1 MPVEKLLDFDSS
13 FIRGSNSSME
23 PTQLP
28 IGYLWDC
35 INMIIVAGVPSCR
48 PGYRCIAQMPRGN
61 LQGCAI
67 FRPLLGMEQI
77 MIAIDGVIHVATFP
91 FTEFKTLPN
100 VLFSSTAKQVF
111 FKQAIQSAQR
121 NTPGS
126 LSSAITVIP
135 PRAVMMMQDGGTT
148 APAFYDGANSGHIR
162 DVAFQ
167 TPAGG
172 AMEWVGD
179 RLWVA
184 VGPRVF
190 ASDIVNPFSFVEQI
204 YLGGTSSFNFSR
216 DVTAMVRTPSLS
228 FPQLMVYTDEA
239 TTLIQANIRNR
250 NLWPT
255 TDGMQQEILQVGCAG
270 NRAVTSQF
278 GRLVWFSNSG
288 VVFFDPATAQGWT
301 SRSPLRDNEM
311 LTSKTLLSSD
321 VSLTAMGAFGQFLM
335 ISLPVEDVY
344 NKHTWVL
351 NSASWE
357 TITDQGGPTWNGY
370 WLGTRPVEWAYGV
383 IAGAERI
390 YHVSFD
396 ADRENRLWE
405 CFIPDRLDNGCPI
418 MWAAFTRG
426 YFGLTGQ
433 SKKAPGMPCQF
444 MFADVALAGLDEDLD
459 IGAFLAPGDRG
470 SFKQIMSKRVTAEQG
485 SLVFNREVTATT
497 QVFAYKA
504 QSRILRTE
512 DFRQQEPTEESGS
525 CPVESE
531 ANDGV
536 EESFQM
542 LIVGHGPATI
552 RWIRPFALA
561 DPEQFSGEPKACEN
575 EPPFNIVRFDGE
587 AAHNEDVSVAA
598 LELEQRAVAN
608 YRANKTVSMTVDS
621 ITAVGVGFSESIIAQ
636 QAADRVAEI
645 IATRQAETEI
655 GVALPSILSIGKG
668 FDE

>member
-1 MPVEKLLDFDSS
+1 MAERLLDFDSS
-13 FIRGSNSSME
+13 WIKGSNSSME

-28 IGYLWDC
+28 IGYFWDC
-35 INMIIVAGVPSCR
+35 INCIIVAGVPSCR

-67 FRPLLGMEQI
+67 FRPVLGLEQI
-77 MIAIDGVIHVATFP
+77 MIAIDGQIHVATFP

-111 FKQAIQSAQR
+111 FKQAVQSVTR
-121 NTPGS
+121 DTPGS
-126 LSSAITVIP
+126 LSSSITVIP
-135 PRAVMMMQDGGTT
+135 PRAVMMMQDGGIT

-190 ASDIVNPFSFVEQI
+190 ASDITNPFSFVEQI
-204 YLGGTSSFNFSR
+204 YLGGTSSFNFPR
-216 DVTAMVRTPSLS
+216 DVTSMVRTPSLS

-239 TTLIQANIRNR
+239 TTLIKANIRNR
-250 NLWPT
+250 DLWPT

-270 NRAVTSQF
+270 SRAVTSQF

-311 LTSKTLLSSD
+311 LTSKTLLHSD
-321 VSLTAMGAFGQFLM
+321 VSLAAMGAFGQFLM
-335 ISLPVEDVY
+335 ISLPVEDLY
-344 NKHTWVL
+344 NKNTWVL

-383 IAGAERI
+383 IAGAERV

-396 ADRENRLWE
+396 ADGENRLWE
-405 CFIPDRLDNGCPI
+405 CFTPDRLDNGCPI

-433 SKKAPGMPCQF
+433 SKKVPGVPCRF
-444 MFADVALAGLDEDLD
+444 AFADIALAGIDEDLD

-470 SFKQIMSKRVTAEQG
+470 SFKQIMSKRVSVEKG
-485 SLVFNREVTATT
+485 SLVFDREVTATT

-504 QSRILRTE
+504 QSRQLRTE
-512 DFRQQEPTEESGS
+512 DFNQQEPTEESGS
-525 CPVESE
+525 CPVESDR
-531 ANDGV
+531 NDGV

-552 RWIRPFALA
+552 RWIRPFAISE
-561 DPEQFSGEPKACEN
+561 PEELSGDPKACEN

-587 AAHNEDVSVAA
+587 ASHNEDVNVAA
-598 LELEQRAVAN
+598 LEMEQRAVQN
-608 YRANKTVSMTVDS
+608 YRSNKTVSMTVS
-621 ITAVGVGFSESIIAQ
+621 GVTAVGVGFSESIVAQ

-655 GVALPSILSIGKG
+655 GMALPSTLSIGKG